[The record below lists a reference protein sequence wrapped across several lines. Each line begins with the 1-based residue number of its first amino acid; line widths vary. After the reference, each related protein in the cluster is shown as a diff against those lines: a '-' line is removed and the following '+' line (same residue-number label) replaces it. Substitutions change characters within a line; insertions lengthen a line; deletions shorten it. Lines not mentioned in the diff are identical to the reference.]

1 MALPLLAGLGARGL
15 MSLLG
20 RGVAGRAG
28 QSAMGR
34 ALGNK
39 RLMPFKGATAKSLAD
54 LGIGKK
60 AAQELSTGRQA
71 AALLALLGATPMMI
85 AKKPKEENINV
96 FPELRPDMPGVS
108 EGPAFGPEDLVMRTG
123 TNEPVRTGPDNESYV
138 TYGIGDDEEEIT
150 GEIDLLRLLGIK

>member
-1 MALPLLAGLGARGL
+1 MALPLLGLGARGL

-20 RGVAGRAG
+20 RGMSGRAG

-60 AAQELSTGRQA
+60 ATQELNTGRQT
-71 AALLALLGATPMMI
+71 AALLALLGATPLMM
-85 AKKPKEENINV
+85 AKNTKKGEDINV
-96 FPELRPDMPGVS
+96 FPERRPDMIGVS
-108 EGPAFGPEDLVMRTG
+108 EGPAFGPEDLVMRGG
-123 TNEPVRTGPDNESYV
+123 TNEPVRTGPDNENYL
-138 TYGIGDDEEEIT
+138 TYGLGGDEEEII